1 MLKVFFIL
9 FCLNSILYVTEAWL
23 SLTLRDIH
31 KVEKQDKYLLRVI
44 PYGAH
49 AMNPNCITKCEDPE
63 AQDTKLMKTLNNN
76 YFSYFPTKIV
86 KIRSLDK
93 PFITM
98 GLKGLSRGKK

>member
-31 KVEKQDKYLLRVI
+31 RVEKQDKYLLRVI

-63 AQDTKLMKTLNNN
+63 AQDTQLMKTLNNN
-76 YFSYFPTKIV
+76 YFFPIFQPK
-86 KIRSLDK
+86 
-93 PFITM
+93 
-98 GLKGLSRGKK
+98 LSKLEVWTSHLSQ